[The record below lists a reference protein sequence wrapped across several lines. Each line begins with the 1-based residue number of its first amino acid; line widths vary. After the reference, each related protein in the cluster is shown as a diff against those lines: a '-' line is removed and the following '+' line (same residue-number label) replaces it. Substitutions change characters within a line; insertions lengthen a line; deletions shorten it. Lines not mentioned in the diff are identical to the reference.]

1 MSNESIALGVE
12 YDGNAFSGFQ
22 LQPHAPSVQQSLES
36 ALSAVANAPVRVAP
50 AGRTDAGVH
59 ATGQV
64 VAFRAPLSRPL
75 SAWVAGANAHL
86 PEGVRI
92 NWAQSVDA
100 SFHPRF
106 SAVARRYMY
115 VFVERGSRHE
125 RLSPLLGPRAVAVPK
140 LDELAMHK
148 AAQTFVGEQD
158 FSSVRGAGCQS
169 LSAWRNVHRVV
180 VHRAGPFVVI
190 DIAANA
196 FLLHMVRNIA
206 GVLRQVGEGRRP
218 EAWVKELL
226 TSRDRTKGPATASP
240 QGLYLVHVTY
250 PGYAFPVAEPPPMLR
265 ALGGLERF

>member
-1 MSNESIALGVE
+1 MTIESIALGVE
-12 YDGNAFSGFQ
+12 YDGSAFSGFQ
-22 LQPHAPSVQQSLES
+22 WQPHAPSVQQALEL
-36 ALSAVANAPVRVAP
+36 ALTRVADAPVRVAP

-64 VAFRAPLSRPL
+64 VAFSVPVFRPA
-75 SAWVAGANAHL
+75 SAWVAGTNAHL
-86 PEGVRI
+86 PEGVRVT
-92 NWAQSVDA
+92 WAQTVDA
-100 SFHPRF
+100 NFHPRF

-115 VFVERGSRHE
+115 VFIERGSRHE
-125 RLSPLLGPRAVAVPK
+125 RASPLLGRRAIDAPK
-140 LDELAMHK
+140 LDDLAMHK
-148 AAQTFVGEQD
+148 AAQVLVGEQD
-158 FSSVRGAGCQS
+158 FSAVRGAGCQS

-218 EAWVKELL
+218 EGWVRDLL
-226 TSRDRTKGPATASP
+226 ASRDRTQGPATAPP
-240 QGLYLVHVTY
+240 QGLYLVQVTY
-250 PGYAFPVAEPPPMLR
+250 PGYTFPLAGPPPMLR

>member
-1 MSNESIALGVE
+1 MSNQYVALGVE
-12 YDGNAFSGFQ
+12 YDGDAFSGFQ
-22 LQPHAPSVQQSLES
+22 WQPHAPSVQQSLES
-36 ALSAVANAPVRVAP
+36 ALSTVASAPIRIAP

-64 VAFRAPLSRPL
+64 IALTAPFSRPS
-75 SAWVAGANAHL
+75 SAWVAGTNAHL
-86 PEGVRI
+86 PEGVRVT
-92 NWAQSVDA
+92 WAHTVDA
-100 SFHPRF
+100 DFHPRF

-125 RLSPLLGPRAVAVPK
+125 RPSSLLGKRAVAVPA

-148 AAQTFVGEQD
+148 AAQLLVGEQD
-158 FSSVRGAGCQS
+158 FSAVRGAGCQS
-169 LSAWRNVHRVV
+169 RSPWRNVHRVV

-206 GVLRQVGEGRRP
+206 GVLRQVGEGRRS
-218 EAWVKELL
+218 EDWVKALL
-226 TSRDRTKGPATASP
+226 ASGDRTQGPATAQP

-250 PGYAFPVAEPPPMLR
+250 PGYAFPIAEPPPMLR